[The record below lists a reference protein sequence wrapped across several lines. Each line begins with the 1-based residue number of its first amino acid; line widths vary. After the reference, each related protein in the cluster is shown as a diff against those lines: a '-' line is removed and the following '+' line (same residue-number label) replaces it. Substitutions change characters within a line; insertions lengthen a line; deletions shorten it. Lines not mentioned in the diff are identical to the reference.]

1 MTAKVVASC
10 EREGMLAGRDKPN
23 NFQGKEKHC

>member
-1 MTAKVVASC
+1 MANVVASC
-10 EREGMLAGRDKPN
+10 EREGMLVGSDKLN